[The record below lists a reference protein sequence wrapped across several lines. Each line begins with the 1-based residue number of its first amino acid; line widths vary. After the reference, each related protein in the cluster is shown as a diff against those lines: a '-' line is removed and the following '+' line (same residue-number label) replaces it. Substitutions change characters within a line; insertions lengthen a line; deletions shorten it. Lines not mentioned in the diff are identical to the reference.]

1 MNQEGDA
8 SPDDLAVPAKVVTSR
23 GCARLI
29 LRFLFWVVII
39 LGTTVL
45 SALLVDNSGR
55 QQRPAG
61 YYWCQFLLL
70 VPLVFVSWASW
81 RRGGPAWDW
90 LFALLVS
97 LHAIVLQLLFTF
109 GLWHPSLPVLNGFM
123 LALLLLLPVLG
134 FAFIRRLFQRR
145 ASFALALFFLF
156 TISQVVVT
164 SLLVQGNWQ
173 RDAKGTDRSFN
184 IVDHRPPARLKDR
197 LVQQQPVDGSL
208 VLDDQQLAIDGTQVT
223 DAGVTELKQALPNC
237 VILN

>member
-1 MNQEGDA
+1 MNQADDA
-8 SPDDLAVPAKVVTSR
+8 SPDEQAVPAKVVTSR
-23 GCARLI
+23 GCARVI

-109 GLWHPSLPVLNGFM
+109 DLWHPSLPVLNGFM

-164 SLLVQGNWQ
+164 SLLLQGNWH
-173 RDAKGTDRSFN
+173 RDSKATGGFN
-184 IVDHRPPARLKDR
+184 IIDHRPPALLKDR
-197 LVQQQPVDGSL
+197 LVQQQPVDGPL
-208 VLDDQQLAIDGTQVT
+208 VADDQQLAIGGTQVSDT
-223 DAGVTELKQALPNC
+223 GVTELKQALPNC
-237 VILN
+237 DISKP